1 MSKRWYVVHA
11 YSGFEK
17 SVMRA
22 IQERI
27 NGQGMKEKFGKEKL
41 TVKTGLKARID
52 FKASVIEV
60 NGKSYAMSPV
70 GEAAQE
76 LIVSGGLENWTKNN
90 L

>member
-27 NGQGMKEKFGKEKL
+27 TRLVCKKIWSDSGSGRRSCRNEEWSKGYF
-41 TVKTGLKARID
+41 R
-52 FKASVIEV
+52 
-60 NGKSYAMSPV
+60 
-70 GEAAQE
+70 AQVFPGYV
-76 LIVSGGLENWTKNN
+76 L
-90 L
+90 